1 MTNKSDK
8 PRVVVLEFM
17 NKTDTQWRPA
27 SSDLMQDVFITEL
40 VKSGKFEVVG
50 RKQLQTLLQERNLTI
65 SGDIDAKTAIRLGD
79 LLGINYLLAGA
90 VTEYG
95 ETDASYHSAGE
106 RVFAAAV
113 NTRLID
119 TSTGKSVW
127 TDKAR
132 VEVEAS
138 KVSIGGSGGGVQDQQ
153 RFNEVMKPAIQ
164 QLAASLKSANL

>member
-17 NKTDTQWRPA
+17 NKTDTQWH
-27 SSDLMQDVFITEL
+27 SGDLMQDVFITEL

-50 RKQLQTLLQERNLTI
+50 REQLQTLLRERNLTV

-95 ETDASYHSAGE
+95 TTDASYHSAGE

-113 NTRLID
+113 DTRLID
-119 TSTGKSVW
+119 TSTGKRVW

-132 VEVEAS
+132 VEVEES
-138 KVSIGGSGGGVQDQQ
+138 KVSVGGFGGGAQDE
-153 RFNEVMKPAIQ
+153 RMFNEVMKPAIQ